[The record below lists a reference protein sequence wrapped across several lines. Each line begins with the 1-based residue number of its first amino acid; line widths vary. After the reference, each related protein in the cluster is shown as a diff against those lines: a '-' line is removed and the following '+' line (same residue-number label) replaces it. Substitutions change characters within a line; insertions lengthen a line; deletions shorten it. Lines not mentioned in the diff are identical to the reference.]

1 MPTSEPPPLKNV
13 LRHFRLS
20 AGLSQDELAERSG
33 LSTRSI
39 SDIERG
45 LRTSPHLETIRLL
58 TIGLDLSETERSAL
72 ITAARPELHGSQ
84 THAEPRT
91 SEQQR
96 AFQSPLTHASH
107 SLPIPPTGM
116 IGRERELKDVLALI
130 EIQGARLVTL
140 TGPGG
145 VGKTRLCLDVAKS
158 VSASDGRS
166 PVFVDLSRVTRS
178 DNIVLAVLE
187 AFGISNDSAMA
198 PFERLTAVVRAEP
211 YLLVLD
217 NFEQVLTG
225 VQIVSDLLGAVPG
238 IAIIV
243 TSRVRLNLR
252 GEHVV
257 LVEPLE
263 LPLDDSASA
272 ELLARNPAVRL
283 FIERARESHH
293 GFDFAA
299 DNAEPVASICR
310 RLDGLPLAIELATSW
325 LRVLTPQELRV
336 RLHDRLPTLG
346 GGARDAPARQQT
358 LRDTIG
364 WSLDLLTQPEREL
377 FRVLGVFIGGAHL
390 DAIQMVLS
398 STSTGDASM
407 LDSLSA
413 LVDKSL
419 IRQTIDS
426 AGDTRFTMLETIR
439 EFAVELLDSHDERN
453 AVRSAHAAWIE
464 VLAEQ
469 AEPFLVGPD
478 EPHWRNRLT
487 TEQPN
492 IRSALSWCVESE
504 DTETGLRIGGAIWR
518 FWATRGRLLEGLNWL
533 ERLMALP
540 EIASPAVR
548 AKAIHS
554 LGNLEHDL
562 GDFEAAQ
569 AHFEAGLHIRREIG
583 DQNLIANSLNGLG
596 LVAFAQRE
604 FDLARKLHEESL
616 AISQEANHLVGI
628 GNSYS
633 NLADVEKAVGDIERS
648 RSLQEKA
655 LAVRQTIGDN
665 DSIGFSLY
673 NLGSIAR
680 ENEEDDA
687 ALDLLESA
695 LALFRTAEDL
705 YGAAFALTDLGL
717 VHIARGN
724 TALGTASLIEAFELR
739 QEMGDRRGL
748 IDCLEAV
755 IPFAVEAG
763 HHDQA
768 MALAESASRHRE
780 TLNAP
785 RSPLEQRDVDRWL
798 EPAGDQKTDTTP
810 STRPS
815 SHPGSL
821 EAAVAFARS
830 VLTEILRT

>member
-1 MPTSEPPPLKNV
+1 MPASDRPPLKDV

-58 TIGLDLSETERSAL
+58 TIGLELSETERSAL
-72 ITAARPELHGSQ
+72 ITAARPELHESQ
-84 THAEPRT
+84 PHAEARPPEKE
-91 SEQQR
+91 SESRRLVGHISQ
-96 AFQSPLTHASH
+96 
-107 SLPIPPTGM
+107 SLPIPLTGM
-116 IGRERELKDVLALI
+116 IGRERELEDVAALI
-130 EIQGARLVTL
+130 ERKGARLVTL

-145 VGKTRLCLDVAKS
+145 VGKTRLCLEVARRVS
-158 VSASDGRS
+158 VPGRRS
-166 PVFVDLSRVTRS
+166 PAFVDLSRVTQS
-178 DNIVLAVLE
+178 DAIGLAVLE
-187 AFGISNDSAMA
+187 AFGISPDSSSA
-198 PFERLTAVVRAEP
+198 PLDRLTAVVRAEP

-217 NFEQVLTG
+217 NFEHVLQG
-225 VQIVSDLLGAVPG
+225 AQIVSDLLGAVPDL
-238 IAIIV
+238 AIIV

-263 LPLDDSASA
+263 LPAEDLASA
-272 ELLARNPAVRL
+272 ESLAQNPAVRL
-283 FIERARESHH
+283 FVERARETHH
-293 GFDFAA
+293 GFDFVA
-299 DNAEPVASICR
+299 DNAEQVASICR

-325 LRVLTPQELRV
+325 LRVLTPLELRA

-364 WSLDLLTQPEREL
+364 WSLDLLTQSEREL
-377 FRVLGVFIGGAHL
+377 FRVLGVFIGGAHF
-390 DAIQMVLS
+390 DAIQHVLS
-398 STSTGDASM
+398 STASSVDSM
-407 LDSLSA
+407 LDGLSA

-419 IRQTIDS
+419 VRQTIDS

-439 EFAVELLDSHDERN
+439 EFAVEILDSHDDRN
-453 AVRSAHAAWIE
+453 AVRAAHAAWILA
-464 VLAEQ
+464 LAEK

-492 IRSALSWCVESE
+492 IRAALRWCIESE
-504 DTETGLRIGGAIWR
+504 DTDTGLRIGGAIWR
-518 FWATRGRLLEGLNWL
+518 FWATRGRLLEGRDWL
-533 ERLMALP
+533 ERLLALP
-540 EIASPAVR
+540 ENGTPAVR

-569 AHFEAGLHIRREIG
+569 SHFEAGLRVRREIG
-583 DQNLIANSLNGLG
+583 DKQLIANSLNGLG

-604 FDLARKLHEESL
+604 FDLARQLHEESL

-648 RSLQEKA
+648 KLLQEQA
-655 LAVRQTIGDN
+655 LAVRQTLGDN

-680 ENEEDDA
+680 ENEEDDI
-687 ALDLLESA
+687 ALEFLDSA
-695 LALFRTAEDL
+695 LALFRTSEDQ

-724 TALGTASLIEAFELR
+724 TAAGAASLIAAIDLR

-755 IPFAVEAG
+755 IPFAVKAG
-763 HHDQA
+763 QDDHA
-768 MALAESASRHRE
+768 MSLDGAASRHRE
-780 TLNAP
+780 LLNAP
-785 RSPLEQRDVDRWL
+785 RSPVEQRSVDHWL
-798 EPAGDQKTDTTP
+798 EHASNHSAGTAS
-810 STRPS
+810 STRPFS
-815 SHPGSL
+815 QPGSI
-821 EAAVAFARS
+821 ESDVAFARS
-830 VLTEILRT
+830 VLTEILEN